1 MGCRQTDAFSHI
13 PIPEGPTQLS
23 MSLFSLSSLTTSLPF
38 LLSIEEF
45 KKQTSKQT
53 MLFL

>member
-13 PIPEGPTQLS
+13 PIPKGPTRLS

-38 LLSIEEF
+38 LFSAEKL
-45 KKQTSKQT
+45 KKKKNT